1 MIRHMTAHSV
11 AAVRYGTLA
20 TTKAESYYRYH
31 AYGEP
36 DAAVQMDY
44 FFWVLRQGDDVTVVD
59 TGFDATVGT
68 RRGRTSLCTPSEA
81 LAGLDLTPAD
91 VSRVIVTHF
100 HYDHIGNLALFPD
113 AEILLSGRELDFWIG
128 PWAKR
133 FQFAQVVEEHEIAYV
148 EAAHRNGRV
157 TRLGDDDTITP
168 GLRTLWVGGHT
179 PGQLVVTVATEDQG
193 EVVLASDALHF
204 YEEMELDRPFAIL
217 ADLPEMYQAYQL
229 LRELSTEPDRVLVA
243 GHDPSVMRQ
252 FPGIGGLEDVAVH
265 IA

>member
-1 MIRHMTAHSV
+1 MIGHMATYSV
-11 AAVRYGTLA
+11 TAVRYGTLA

-44 FFWVLRQGDDVTVVD
+44 FFWVLRRGDDVTVVD

-100 HYDHIGNLALFPD
+100 HYDHIGNLGLFPN
-113 AEILLSGRELDFWIG
+113 AEILLSGRELDFWTG

-133 FQFAQVVEEHEIAYV
+133 FQFAQVVEEQEIAYV
-148 EAAHRNGRV
+148 EAAHREGRV
-157 TRLGDDDTITP
+157 TRLGDDETIAP

-179 PGQLVVTVATEDQG
+179 PGQLVVTVATGDSG
-193 EVVLASDALHF
+193 EAVLASDAVHF
-204 YEEMELDRPFAIL
+204 YEEVQLDRPFAIV

-229 LRELSTEPDRVLVA
+229 LRELGAERDRVLVA
-243 GHDPSVMRQ
+243 GHDPSDMQR
-252 FPGIGGLEDVAVH
+252 FPGVDGLEDVAVR